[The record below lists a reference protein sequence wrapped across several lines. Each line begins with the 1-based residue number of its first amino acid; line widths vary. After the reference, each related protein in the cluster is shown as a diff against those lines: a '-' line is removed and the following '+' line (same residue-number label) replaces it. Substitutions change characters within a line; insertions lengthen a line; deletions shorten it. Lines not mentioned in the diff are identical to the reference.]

1 MRVYAKTDFLESLE
15 AGTLLM
21 KSSDSAG
28 YVEYTSNDG
37 RTMRYLPYLPPNC
50 YLMPIEE
57 ALGTRYALSEFM
69 KMAADFDKLAGCDSI
84 DEFMKLWT
92 FAYYTGQSGFS
103 SRDVY
108 VATDGVSY
116 NTLPLFNYL
125 GAFCRECDY
134 ESMRPPQR
142 AFQVNWFYFK
152 KMRGTLHGQPPY
164 IRQAVE
170 HFTQIKYYR

>member
-1 MRVYAKTDFLESLE
+1 
-15 AGTLLM
+15 
-21 KSSDSAG
+21 
-28 YVEYTSNDG
+28 
-37 RTMRYLPYLPPNC
+37 
-50 YLMPIEE
+50 
-57 ALGTRYALSEFM
+57 
-69 KMAADFDKLAGCDSI
+69 
-84 DEFMKLWT
+84 MKLWT

-116 NTLPLFNYL
+116 NTLPLFNYM

-152 KMRGTLHGQPPY
+152 RMRGTLHGQPPY